1 LRNREAERYARW
13 AAITAGLIALA
24 VGGVYA
30 ERAFRRARAGRNA
43 PAVVPVTVQQ
53 QSAQFSFSKVDQDR
67 TIFTVRA
74 SHATQYKD
82 QNRAVLEDVWITLY
96 GRDGSRNDN
105 IHTRECSYEG
115 AQDVRCQGDVEIDLA
130 SANPTTGQTGGHSP
144 GTVEVKTSNL
154 SFNRNTGEASTTA
167 PVEFRFPSGQ
177 GRGVGVSYSTSDS
190 IVRIEQA
197 VEFELAASDQTGGMP
212 VTATG
217 SNLEIR
223 RADRTV
229 VLNGP
234 ATVKEGAR
242 ELSADTFLVEL
253 DADYRARRAV
263 AEGHPRIRSA
273 EGGGKI
279 SVIADRFEAV
289 LNPSG
294 WVEHVV
300 AHGNIAGT
308 RQTAA
313 GTDRFSAAHAE
324 FTMVPEKNLIQDMT
338 ATGGVTAESHQR
350 GDSHVLKTDAL
361 RVTFSTGSGGEH
373 PGNTPGKAD
382 QQRIESAETLAPATI
397 ESRSSTDV
405 TTLHSKK
412 FVAQLGPSGRLDKLL
427 GHAGVEV
434 RRQIGNTA
442 PQVLS
447 AAELIATFGAH
458 GDWDTLDQRGNVRF
472 QQADRRASADH
483 ADIVRATD
491 TITMDGSP
499 VISDAMS
506 RTTAADVVVNQK
518 SGELHATGG
527 VVSTYVPTAQADALS
542 LGSGT
547 AHISADALSGNVGS
561 SHAMVTYTGRARLWQ
576 GESVL
581 DSDQIQVWQDD
592 KKLQATGHVVA
603 VFSQVSGPVVA
614 APATRASSKPD
625 PRPGS
630 SSLPSSGKTPGPSAG
645 PTLWKVLAP
654 TLTYWSD
661 QGKAHLEGGVVA
673 SSDQGYLES
682 RTLDLFLNPATPLTG
697 AAGPPAAAS
706 SQGPRSPAGAPGGR
720 QLERALALGGVLVR
734 QGDRRA
740 MAEQAEYTAAEGKF
754 VLSGGQPTI
763 ADASS
768 DTTTGHSLTFF
779 VANDTILIDSQE
791 GSRTLTKHRVEK

>member
-1 LRNREAERYARW
+1 MRNREAARYARS

-24 VGGVYA
+24 VGGVYT
-30 ERAFRRARAGRNA
+30 ERAIRRARAGRGGPVA
-43 PAVVPVTVQQ
+43 VPVTVQQ
-53 QSAQFSFSKVDQDR
+53 QSAQFSFSKVEQDR

-74 SHATQYKD
+74 SHATKYKD
-82 QNRAVLEDVWITLY
+82 QNRAVLEDVWITVY
-96 GRDGSRNDN
+96 GRDGGRNDN

-115 AQDVRCQGDVEIDLA
+115 TQDVRCEGDVEIDLA
-130 SANPTTGQTGGHSP
+130 NANPTTGQTGGLST
-144 GTVEVKTSNL
+144 GTLQVKTSNL
-154 SFNRNTGEASTTA
+154 SFNRSTGEASTPA

-190 IVRIEQA
+190 IVRVEQG
-197 VEFELAASDQTGGMP
+197 VEFELNASAQTGGMP

-217 SNLEIR
+217 SSLEIR

-229 VLNGP
+229 VLKGP
-234 ATVKEGAR
+234 AIVKEGAR
-242 ELSADTFLVEL
+242 ELSADAFSVEL
-253 DADYRARRAV
+253 DADYHARRAV
-263 AEGHPRIRSA
+263 AVGHPQIRTT
-273 EGGGKI
+273 EGGGNI
-279 SVIADRFEAV
+279 SVLASHFEAV
-289 LNPSG
+289 LNPAG
-294 WVEHVV
+294 WVEHV
-300 AHGNIAGT
+300 AADGNIAGT
-308 RQTAA
+308 RQTPA

-324 FTMVPEKNLIQDMT
+324 FTMVPQKNLIQEMT
-338 ATGGVTAESHQR
+338 ATGGVTAESHQ
-350 GDSHVLKTDAL
+350 GSDSHVLKTDAL
-361 RVTFSTGSGGEH
+361 RVAFSTGSSGAH
-373 PGNTPGKAD
+373 PGNTPGKGKAD

-397 ESRSSTDV
+397 ESTSSSDV
-405 TTLHSKK
+405 TTLHAKK
-412 FVAQLGPSGRLDKLL
+412 FVAQLGASGRLDKLL
-427 GHAGVEV
+427 GHGSVEV
-434 RRQIGNTA
+434 RRQIGNAA

-472 QQADRRASADH
+472 QQADRQASADH
-483 ADIVRATD
+483 ANIVRATD

-506 RTTAADVVVNQK
+506 RTTAANVVVNQK
-518 SGELHATGG
+518 SGELRATGG
-527 VVSTYVPTAQADALS
+527 VVSTYLPTAQGGALS

-547 AHISADALSGNVGS
+547 AHISADALSGTVGS
-561 SHAMVTYTGRARLWQ
+561 NHVIVTYAGHARLWQ

-581 DSDQIQVWQDD
+581 DSDQIEVWQDD

-603 VFSQVSGPVVA
+603 VFSQISGPFAAMPTIHAGSRPTPRAGSGPRLWRVV
-614 APATRASSKPD
+614 
-625 PRPGS
+625 
-630 SSLPSSGKTPGPSAG
+630 
-645 PTLWKVLAP
+645 AP

-682 RTLDLFLNPATPLTG
+682 RTLDLFLNPAMPRAGTV
-697 AAGPPAAAS
+697 GPPAVQS
-706 SQGPRSPAGAPGGR
+706 KTTGSAPGGR
-720 QLERALALGGVLVR
+720 QLERALAQGAVVVR

-740 MAEQAEYTAAEGKF
+740 MADQAEYTAADGKF
-754 VLSGGQPTI
+754 VLSGGEPTI

>member
-1 LRNREAERYARW
+1 MRNREAARYARW

-30 ERAFRRARAGRNA
+30 ERAVRRARAGRNA
-43 PAVVPVTVQQ
+43 PAAVPVTVQQ
-53 QSAQFSFSKVDQDR
+53 QSAQFSFSKVEQDR

-82 QNRAVLEDVWITLY
+82 QNRAVLQDVWITLY

-115 AQDVRCQGDVEIDLA
+115 AQDVRCEGDVEIDLA
-130 SANPTTGQTGGHSP
+130 NANPAAGQPGGLST
-144 GTVEVKTSNL
+144 GTVQVKTSNL

-167 PVEFRFPSGQ
+167 PVEFHFPSGQ
-177 GRGVGVSYSTSDS
+177 GRGVGVSYSTNDS
-190 IVRIEQA
+190 IVRVEQA
-197 VEFELAASDQTGGMP
+197 VAFELNASEQTGGMP

-217 SNLEIR
+217 NSLEIR

-229 VLNGP
+229 VLKGP
-234 ATVKEGAR
+234 AIVKEGAR

-263 AEGHPRIRSA
+263 AEGHPQIRSS
-273 EGGGKI
+273 EGGGKT
-279 SVIADRFEAV
+279 SVTAERFEAV
-289 LNPSG
+289 LNPAG

-300 AHGNIAGT
+300 AHGRIVGA

-324 FTMVPEKNLIQDMT
+324 FTMVPEKNLIQDMN
-338 ATGGVTAESHQR
+338 ATGDVRAESHQR
-350 GDSHVLKTDAL
+350 GDSHVLRTDAL
-361 RVTFSTGSGGEH
+361 RVTFSTGSGSGLA
-373 PGNTPGKAD
+373 GNAPGKAD

-397 ESRSSTDV
+397 ESRSRNEV
-405 TTLHSKK
+405 TTLRAKK
-412 FVAQLGPSGRLDKLL
+412 FVAQLAPSGRLDRLL
-427 GHAGVEV
+427 GHAGGEV

-442 PQVLS
+442 PQILS
-447 AAELIATFGAH
+447 AAELIATFGAQ
-458 GDWDTLDQRGNVRF
+458 GDWDTVDQRGDVRF
-472 QQADRRASADH
+472 QQMDRQATAEH
-483 ADIVRATD
+483 AHIVRATD

-506 RTTAADVVVNQK
+506 RTTAANVVVNQK

-527 VVSTYVPTAQADALS
+527 VVSTYVPAAQADALS

-561 SHAMVTYTGRARLWQ
+561 SHAIVTYTGHARLWQ

-581 DSDQIQVWQDD
+581 DSDQIEVWQDD

-603 VFSQVSGPVVA
+603 VFSQVSGPVLA
-614 APATRASSKPD
+614 APAMHSSSKPD
-625 PRPGS
+625 PQTS
-630 SSLPSSGKTPGPSAG
+630 TSSGAASG

-661 QGKAHLEGGVVA
+661 QGKAHLEGGVTA
-673 SSDQGYLES
+673 SSSQGYLES
-682 RTLDLFLNPATPLTG
+682 RTLDLFLNPATPG
-697 AAGPPAAAS
+697 AGGITAPPAASKA
-706 SQGPRSPAGAPGGR
+706 PAGTPAGR
-720 QLERALALGGVLVR
+720 QLERALALGGVVVR

-740 MAEQAEYTAAEGKF
+740 MAEQAEYTAADGKF
-754 VLSGGQPTI
+754 VLSGGEPTI